1 MPYHYAT
8 EIDLCEVLITSYH
21 SMFIPLPEALKSLYR
36 SPGYKTRGSGEPVS
50 LT

>member
-21 SMFIPLPEALKSLYR
+21 SMFIPL
-36 SPGYKTRGSGEPVS
+36 
-50 LT
+50 